1 MTTNNSLKRF
11 SRWGKPSAERTRD
24 IFVMNPTAPA
34 QREHVENS
42 HIHVFD
48 YGVDYFNE
56 AEHPRSEACYAYKDN
71 GRITWINVGGI
82 KKEEV
87 ENICSHFAIHYLI
100 VEDILSINQRPKMD
114 DMDTVLYCLL
124 NMLYFNETTGA
135 VETEQISILLGKDYV
150 ISFQDDYDRDVFDG
164 IREKLRM
171 PSSKLRQSGA
181 DYLCYALLDM
191 IVDNYYIVM
200 EKLGERIEM
209 LEEEIIRFSNTNSI
223 SDINSLR
230 KEMIVLKRNVAPV
243 RELVNGYIRSDS
255 ELIAERT
262 TKYFKDVY
270 DHIVQA
276 NDLAENYRDMMI
288 NLQDLYLSNVNLKM
302 NEVMKV
308 MAIVTCLLA
317 PATVIGGIFGMNFDR
332 IPTLHNEYGFFTA
345 VFFMILIPVWML
357 FTFRKR
363 GWF

>member
-1 MTTNNSLKRF
+1 MAIDNSLKHF
-11 SRWGKPSAERTRD
+11 SKRRKQSTDRTRD
-24 IFVMNPTAPA
+24 IFVMNPTTLPE
-34 QREHVENS
+34 RENLINS
-42 HIHVFD
+42 DIHIFD
-48 YGVDYFNE
+48 FSVDYFNE
-56 AEHPRSEACYAYKDN
+56 TEHPSAEACYKYKDN
-71 GRITWINVGGI
+71 GHITWINVGGI
-82 KKEEV
+82 KKDEV
-87 ENICSHFAIHYLI
+87 ESICSHFDIHYLI

-114 DMDTVLYCLL
+114 DMDTVLFSLL
-124 NMLYFNETTGA
+124 NMLYFNESTGA

-150 ISFQDDYDRDVFDG
+150 ISFQDDSNRDVFDG
-164 IREKLRM
+164 IREKLRI

-181 DYLCYALLDM
+181 DYLCYVLLDM
-191 IVDNYYIVM
+191 IVDHYYIVM
-200 EKLGERIEM
+200 EKLGERIEL
-209 LEEEIIRFSNTNSI
+209 LEEEIIQFNNTNSL

-255 ELIAERT
+255 DLLEERT

-308 MAIVTCLLA
+308 MAIVTCVLA
-317 PATVIGGIFGMNFDR
+317 PATVIGGIFGMNFDK
-332 IPTLHNEYGFFTA
+332 IPTLHHEYGFFAA
-345 VFFMILIPVWML
+345 VFFMIMIPIGML
-357 FTFRKR
+357 FTFKKR